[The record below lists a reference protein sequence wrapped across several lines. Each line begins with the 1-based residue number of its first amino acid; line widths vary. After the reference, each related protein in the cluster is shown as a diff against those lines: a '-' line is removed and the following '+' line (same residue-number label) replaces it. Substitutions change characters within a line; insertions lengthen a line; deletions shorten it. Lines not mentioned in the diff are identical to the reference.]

1 MSSKRKSIFDRV
13 DEDVNA
19 QALQE
24 ESVVSEASNEIQKEE
39 PAAEVV
45 APVEP
50 IAVEPQPEEEPP
62 VVSETVSEPEIVE
75 VEPSAEEEPEPAK
88 KVTTKRIAKGN
99 VAVTMSITED
109 CNDLLD
115 YLAAQRQENK
125 GKTAHTIIMNYA
137 NARFGEAE
145 VQKMIAKQRKEK
157 SKKVEDKFDF

>member
-19 QALQE
+19 QAMQE
-24 ESVVSEASNEIQKEE
+24 EPVVSEVPNESKKEE
-39 PAAEVV
+39 PVAEV
-45 APVEP
+45 AASEP
-50 IAVEPQPEEEPP
+50 IAVEPQPEEETS
-62 VVSETVSEPEIVE
+62 VASETVTEPEIVE
-75 VEPSAEEEPEPAK
+75 KEPSAEEETEPAK